1 MSATIPPGEA
11 YRLVADNLQKVIHG
25 KPEVVRLALTA
36 LFAEGHLLIEDVPG
50 LGKTTLARCIARSI
64 DASWNRIQFTP
75 DLLPGDIT
83 GVMVYHQGNETF
95 EFHPGG
101 IFANVVVA
109 DEINRGTPKTQSA
122 LLEVMAE
129 RRVTV
134 DSVTRA
140 VPDPFLVIGT
150 QNPIEMEGTYRL
162 PEAQLDR
169 FLMRIEI
176 GYPDHDAEVRI
187 VLGDTG
193 RIGPDSLSPVIDVPA
208 LRNAIAA
215 VRSVHV
221 DPAIS
226 SYAVKLAAATREH
239 TAVRYGASPRGSIA
253 LVRAAQAY
261 AATDGRAFTTPDD
274 VKQVAQ
280 PVLAHRL
287 VLTPD
292 AELSQRP
299 PSSVVDE
306 VLAATPAPTASLN
319 AV

>member
-1 MSATIPPGEA
+1 V
-11 YRLVADNLQKVIHG
+11 L
-25 KPEVVRLALTA
+25 
-36 LFAEGHLLIEDVPG
+36 
-50 LGKTTLARCIARSI
+50 
-64 DASWNRIQFTP
+64 
-75 DLLPGDIT
+75 
-83 GVMVYHQGNETF
+83 
-95 EFHPGG
+95 
-101 IFANVVVA
+101 A
-109 DEINRGTPKTQSA
+109 DEINRATPKTQSA
-122 LLEVMAE
+122 LLEVMEE
-129 RRVTV
+129 RTVTV
-134 DSVTRA
+134 DGMAHPVGE
-140 VPDPFLVIGT
+140 PFLVVAT
-150 QNPIEMEGTYRL
+150 QNPIDLDGTYRL

-193 RIGPDSLSPVIDVPA
+193 RIGPDSLTPVIDLPA

-226 SYAVKLAAATREH
+226 SYAVMLAAATREH

-253 LVRAAQAY
+253 LVRAARAF

-306 VLAATPAPTASLN
+306 VLAATPAPTAGAS